1 MSLLQEEESGLLRFD
16 GEDVSLDDWSSDDD
30 DEEEKDAD
38 VMSDSEIESS
48 GDEADEIVDKETED
62 VTDQKKKKKQP
73 VSAFAF

>member
-1 MSLLQEEESGLLRFD
+1 MLQEEESGLLKFD
-16 GEDVSLDDWSSDDD
+16 SEDVPLDDWSSDED

-62 VTDQKKKKKQP
+62 ATDQKKKKKQP